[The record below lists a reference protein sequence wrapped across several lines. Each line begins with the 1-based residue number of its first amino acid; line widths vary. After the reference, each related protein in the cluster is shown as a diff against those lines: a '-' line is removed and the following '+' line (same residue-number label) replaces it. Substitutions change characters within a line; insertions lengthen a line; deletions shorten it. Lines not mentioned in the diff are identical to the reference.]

1 MPRNRLIFAI
11 LAFVLVASGCGGGD
25 DGDTADVAEGSRP
38 EAAASGAEPQQE
50 APPEPAMSEA
60 EPHEDAPSGAS
71 PTSEAGS
78 EEPSEQTTEAE
89 PITEPQ
95 GGGFEWCSDVAA
107 VWVAHET
114 ASVNLGRS
122 EAEYEEALAAYES
135 ASDEVGKAEALETL
149 DEAERSYNEFSDQHE
164 QALAAAVHQMRRAQH
179 ASGGSG
185 SPEESA
191 YRRAWGEFFVAF
203 PEVIMRARDVPNVP
217 FGAPIITVAPSD
229 LLDGNILAQVLRYRA
244 VAEVQ
249 ETRHKYIYLGP
260 DVEERDRAA
269 GQAAHAVYAQAD
281 IAQIAEALH
290 AAATEAEQAAA
301 DVKVGPPERPLRV
314 AYHVLL
320 AAGSAVLVP
329 YDADALAPYDAYEPD
344 RDIIDDLQDFRF
356 VEGYELIW
364 PVITAR
370 AKAIE
375 AALPA
380 AIELAEG
387 IDARLQAEA
396 QAEAARQQEVEQPL
410 LELLE
415 ELAQGSNAYDAFKR
429 SLEESCQ

>member
-1 MPRNRLIFAI
+1 MPRNRLIFTI

-60 EPHEDAPSGAS
+60 EPQDVPSGAS

-164 QALAAAVHQMRRAQH
+164 QALADAVNQMRRAQH

-203 PEVIMRARDVPNVP
+203 PEVIMRARDVPDVP

-229 LLDGNILAQVLRYRA
+229 VLDGNILAQVLRYRA

-260 DVEERDRAA
+260 DVEERDRAVR
-269 GQAAHAVYAQAD
+269 QAAHAVYAQAD

-301 DVKVGPPERPLRV
+301 DVEVGPPERPLRV

-329 YDADALAPYDAYEPD
+329 YDADALAPTTLTS
-344 RDIIDDLQDFRF
+344 RIGTSSTTSKTFDLSKD
-356 VEGYELIW
+356 
-364 PVITAR
+364 T
-370 AKAIE
+370 
-375 AALPA
+375 
-380 AIELAEG
+380 
-387 IDARLQAEA
+387 
-396 QAEAARQQEVEQPL
+396 
-410 LELLE
+410 
-415 ELAQGSNAYDAFKR
+415 N
-429 SLEESCQ
+429 